1 MFEDLVKYWKEAGIS
16 LKEEKDSYIHP
27 KDEAIKEYENGQQI
41 DYPIYLHTDLYPEP
55 YNGDLSNPKIVF
67 LYLNPG
73 FNEQDYEV
81 KMIMRQKLIN
91 ALNQDFDNNEEYP
104 FCWLD
109 EEYKDKPKDE
119 NPGAFYWN
127 KLFDQKNKGNS
138 FLENLAKDEEF
149 NRKHVDTRKWLAH
162 HVCDIE
168 LFPYHSKTFTGKK
181 AEKLTNICESSKIA
195 KTAVMDAIDKHKEIM
210 FVFMRSIKLWIPDEK
225 ERNRILNSSNVILNP
240 YPQNPTLNPNTTKDF
255 GIILLTFLTEQGG
268 SN

>member
-27 KDEAIKEYENGQQI
+27 KDEAIKEYVNGQQI
-41 DYPIYLHTDLYPEP
+41 DDPIYLHTDLYPEP

-91 ALNQDFDNNEEYP
+91 ALNQDFDNNKEYP

-127 KLFDQKNKGNS
+127 KLFDQKNKNNS
-138 FLENLAKDEEF
+138 FLENLLYKKEEF
-149 NRKHVDTRKWLAH
+149 NNHVATRRWLARY
-162 HVCDIE
+162 VCDIE
-168 LFPYHSKTFTGKK
+168 LFPYHSKKFSGAV
-181 AEKLTNICESSKIA
+181 AEKLSNICESSK
-195 KTAVMDAIDKHKEIM
+195 KTRTAVLEVIDEHKEIM
-210 FVFMRSIKLWIPDEK
+210 FVFMRSIKFWIPDEK
-225 ERNRILNSSNVILNP
+225 ERNRILNATNVILNP
-240 YPQNPTLNPNTTKDF
+240 YPQNPTLNPNTQKEF
-255 GIILLTFLTEQGG
+255 GIRLIQFLT
-268 SN
+268 N